1 MQHSFQESA
10 LREID
15 KISINL
21 KNEGFSVS
29 QPVKKEYNYE
39 TIVNSG
45 KEQLKLLVYF
55 GKKGVKVILQGNEE
69 NDFYKKVKK
78 IVFGQ
83 DLFEDKKSKVEDF
96 DEYIGTDESGKGDY
110 FGPLVIASV
119 FVDEKSQTQLYNLGV
134 KDSKLLSDVQIKE
147 LEKKIK
153 TVIKENFDIVV
164 INPEKYNELYESF
177 GNLNKL
183 LGWGH
188 SKAIQNLSEKTKCT
202 NVISDKFGN
211 EKIIVDELN
220 KKNMHLNLYQTTK
233 AERYIG
239 VAAASIIARAKVIDW
254 FTFQSRGTGI
264 NIPKGAGK
272 FVDIAVKQVL
282 DKFNDKYL
290 LKMIKFH
297 FKNSRNIF
305 SNKKEQ

>member
-10 LREID
+10 LKEID
-15 KISINL
+15 KLSINL
-21 KNEGFSVS
+21 KNEGFYASE
-29 QPVKKEYNYE
+29 PIKKAYNYE

-45 KEQLKLLVYF
+45 KDKLKLLVYF
-55 GKKGVKVILQGNEE
+55 GKKGVKVVLQGNEE
-69 NDFYKKVKK
+69 SDFYKKVKK
-78 IVFGQ
+78 VIFDQ
-83 DLFEDKKSKVEDF
+83 ELFDDNKIEEKDF
-96 DEYIGTDESGKGDY
+96 KEYIGTDESGKGDY
-110 FGPLVIASV
+110 FGPLIIASV
-119 FVDEKSQTQLYNLGV
+119 FVEEKSQAQLANLGV
-134 KDSKLLSDVQIKE
+134 KDSKLLSDIQIKE

-153 TVIKENFDIVV
+153 NVIKNNFDIVI
-164 INPEKYNELYESF
+164 INPEKYNELYKSF

-188 SKAIQNLSEKTKCT
+188 SKAIQNLAEKTKCN

-211 EKIIVDELN
+211 EKIIADELN
-220 KKNMHLNLYQTTK
+220 KKELHLNLYQTTK

-254 FTFQSRGTGI
+254 FTFKSRETGI